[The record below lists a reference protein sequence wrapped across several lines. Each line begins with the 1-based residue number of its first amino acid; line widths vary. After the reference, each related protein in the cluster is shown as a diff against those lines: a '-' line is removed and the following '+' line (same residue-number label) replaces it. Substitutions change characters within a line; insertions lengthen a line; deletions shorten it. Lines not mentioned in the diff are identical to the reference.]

1 MTMRRTD
8 NGIGS
13 PEGSA
18 YRLPERGPLPDLP
31 LYERLIDN
39 GIATA
44 DSRGTI
50 VDHITARRL
59 AIWLTAQPQEPD
71 FARGLV
77 RFVQTGAIGHELK
90 TQLRIHARSGNYTD
104 QAEAA
109 RLLKYC
115 VNRGADLG
123 PIGENFAVPA
133 TSSTAPTRCSP
144 DSTTAP
150 ETATPSPSRP
160 GQRLTAPG

>member
-77 RFVQTGAIGHELK
+77 RFVQTGAISHELK

-109 RLLKYC
+109 RLLKILRQPRRRPRPDRRELRQC
-115 VNRGADLG
+115 LR
-123 PIGENFAVPA
+123 PA
-133 TSSTAPTRCSP
+133 RPRRRDARQ
-144 DSTTAP
+144 
-150 ETATPSPSRP
+150 TPRP
-160 GQRLTAPG
+160 R